1 MPDQR
6 KIFSFRM
13 RLFILFLAILMAC
26 TCVPSGILS
35 TNTATPAF
43 TNTPLY
49 TPTPALAISR
59 LQDVTLA
66 TVQILAE
73 GSFVDPTQGYIN
85 TASWAGSG
93 FLIDSSGLIVTNNH
107 VAAGAAFL
115 KVRFDGEA
123 EGESHSATLLGTSEC
138 WDLAVL
144 QIQGS
149 NFHYLTWYKDDITVG
164 TDVYTA
170 GFPLGEPQFAVT
182 RGVVSK
188 NKADGN
194 TPWSSMDSIIMHD
207 ATINPGNSGGPL
219 VDPQGRVVGINF
231 MSIKSAN
238 QYFAIN
244 AELAQPILKKL
255 MAGQDTESLGLNGV
269 AYRIEF
275 SDGTYY
281 PGIFIQS
288 VKSGSAADS
297 AGLAAGDIILTMENI
312 VMAKEG
318 TMAEY
323 CSIIRGKQSG
333 GAIAFEAV
341 RDLYTDDP
349 TFFDG
354 RITVP

>member
-1 MPDQR
+1 MPDQQR
-6 KIFSFRM
+6 ISSMRL
-13 RLFILFLAILMAC
+13 RLFILFLAVVVAC
-26 TCVPSGILS
+26 TCLTGSPTPTS
-35 TNTATPAF
+35 TATPAF
-43 TNTPLY
+43 TSTPVY
-49 TPTPALAISR
+49 TPTSALSVSR
-59 LQDVTLA
+59 LPDVVLA
-66 TVQILAE
+66 TVQVMAE
-73 GSFVDPTQGYIN
+73 GSFVDPYQGFIN
-85 TASWAGSG
+85 TASWSGSG
-93 FLIDSSGLIVTNNH
+93 FVIDPSGIIVTNNH
-107 VAAGAAFL
+107 VAAGAAYL

-149 NFHYLTWYKDDITVG
+149 DFHYLTWYKGEITVG
-164 TDVYTA
+164 SDVYTA

-194 TPWSSMDSIIMHD
+194 TQWSSMDSIIMHD

-219 VDPQGRVVGINF
+219 VDPEGRVLGINF

-244 AELAQPILKKL
+244 AELAQPVLKKL
-255 MAGQDTESLGLNGV
+255 MSGQDTESLGLNGV

-281 PGIFIQS
+281 PGIFVQS
-288 VKSGSAADS
+288 VKSGSSADA
-297 AGLAAGDIILTMENI
+297 AGLAAGDIILSMENI

-323 CSIIRGKQSG
+323 CSIIRGKKSG
-333 GAIAFEAV
+333 DAIAFQAV
-341 RDLYTDDP
+341 RDLYTDNP
-349 TFFDG
+349 SFFEG